1 VSVWSTLLG
10 SWRGRRRLDD
20 RRITDFE
27 IEERRRRRTV
37 AVELA
42 ERVEPRYGAMITNA
56 RSRDGT
62 IDSDTEPISRSS
74 RLALGHADPRLE
86 SGDHLEARLG
96 SETPP
101 ETISRSTVT

>member
-1 VSVWSTLLG
+1 MSVWSTLLG

-62 IDSDTEPISRSS
+62 IDSDTEPISRA
-74 RLALGHADPRLE
+74 RGYADPRLE